1 VEQASPKRQR
11 LHRST
16 GEVNVGNMGPLVS
29 WQFVGKPYLTG
40 LGKGSPSNGE
50 WLRIAIF
57 ASRLIRINAT
67 TEWTC
72 SSTGWRD
79 KCFEVPRRLCPV
91 RRDRSWPCSAPQ
103 PASTSPPVQN
113 ANSHSERPHRRTIV
127 PHRSI
132 SCEQRRCDQ
141 DHSLE
146 QR

>member
-1 VEQASPKRQR
+1 
-11 LHRST
+11 T
-16 GEVNVGNMGPLVS
+16 
-29 WQFVGKPYLTG
+29 
-40 LGKGSPSNGE
+40 SPSLSANRKPASGRSPPSRLLARRE
-50 WLRIAIF
+50 SFLAHNFRVARQTGSGCESIF
-57 ASRLIRINAT
+57 ASRLIRISAA

-72 SSTGWRD
+72 SSTGWTD
-79 KCFEVPRRLCPV
+79 KCFAVPRRLCPV

-113 ANSHSERPHRRTIV
+113 ANSHSERTHRRTIV
-127 PHRSI
+127 PHRRI